1 MTLFPEPD
9 RINPNRINQDRINP
23 DEINAALWRACDTF
37 RGTGDP
43 SEYKNYLPSMLSML
57 FIKYISDVWQ
67 DHHDT
72 LKAQY
77 GDDEERIRRELELDR
92 FVMPVGALFSDLYRQ
107 RHADNIGE
115 IIDQALLAIED
126 ANKDKLAG
134 VFRNISFN
142 SEANLGQTKERNVRL
157 RHLLED
163 FSNPKLNLR
172 PSRIGNLD
180 SSATPTST

>member
-9 RINPNRINQDRINP
+9 RINQ

-37 RGTGDP
+37 RGTVDP
-43 SEYKNYLPSMLSML
+43 SEYKIYLLSML

-77 GDDEERIRRELELDR
+77 GDDEERIRRKLELDR

-115 IIDQALLAIED
+115 IIDQALLASED
-126 ANKDKLAG
+126 ANRDKLAG

-142 SEANLGQTKERNVRL
+142 SEASLGQTKERNVRL
-157 RHLLED
+157 WHLLED